1 MHTVG
6 LVVYPN
12 FQALGLAV
20 ASVFEYANLLRGER
34 GYQFRLVSEEGGPVM
49 TSQSFSVNTDRL
61 RDSTYD
67 TLIVAG
73 DNECRP
79 PPASLL
85 DYIHD
90 APSQSRRVAAI
101 CTGTFVLAAAGLL
114 EGKHAT
120 THWFHAQDFKKQYP
134 DVLLDEDRIF
144 VVDGQIWTSAG
155 MSAGVD
161 LALAIVEKD
170 FGLKTARMVA
180 RKLVLHQ
187 RRGGGQSQFSALLEL
202 DAKSDRVQM
211 ALTYATENLGRDLSV
226 EALAE
231 VARLSPRQFSRVF
244 RDETGQSPAKAVERL
259 RVEAARLMM
268 ETSHHPIEIIAR
280 ETGLGSGSGCGRRF
294 YGSLGSRRRR
304 RSGLRV
310 GCGHRCELR
319 DSVFFGTSDHPRA
332 RDLSVFGPCQGSR
345 IIQWG
350 AVASEN

>member
-1 MHTVG
+1 MHTIG

-20 ASVFEYANLLRGER
+20 ASVFEYANLVRGER
-34 GYQFRLVSEEGGPVM
+34 VYQFRLVSDEGGPVM

-73 DNECRP
+73 DNECHLP
-79 PPASLL
+79 PTSLL
-85 DYIHD
+85 DYVRE
-90 APSQSRRVAAI
+90 APARSRRVAAI

-114 EGKHAT
+114 AGKRAT
-120 THWFHAQDFKKQYP
+120 THWFHAQTFRKQYP

-155 MSAGVD
+155 MTAGVD

-170 FGLKTARMVA
+170 FGLTTARMVA

-211 ALTYATENLGRDLSV
+211 AVAYATENLGSDLSV
-226 EALAE
+226 EVLAE
-231 VARLSPRQFSRVF
+231 AARLSPRQFSRVF
-244 RDETGQSPAKAVERL
+244 REETGQSPAKAVERL

-268 ETSHHPIEIIAR
+268 ETTRHPLEVIAR
-280 ETGLGSGSGCGRRF
+280 ETGFGDRERMRQAF
-294 YGSLGSRRRR
+294 
-304 RSGLRV
+304 LRA
-310 GCGHRCELR
+310 
-319 DSVFFGTSDHPRA
+319 FGQPPQAIQRTSA
-332 RDLSVFGPCQGSR
+332 GA
-345 IIQWG
+345 
-350 AVASEN
+350 AVAL